1 MLPGMLNQVMIH
13 FLSPRRVAV
22 PPRSAT
28 RIHHPSPVLLDSP
41 SADPASCRMGS
52 TERKCKILAESVDWI
67 DTTNMEIEGRRAK
80 AQELLL
86 HTQLEYFKMREIK
99 Y

>member
-1 MLPGMLNQVMIH
+1 
-13 FLSPRRVAV
+13 
-22 PPRSAT
+22 
-28 RIHHPSPVLLDSP
+28 
-41 SADPASCRMGS
+41 MGS
-52 TERKCKILAESVDWI
+52 TERKCKILAVSVDWI

-99 Y
+99 YWTELKLAW